1 MTNENFSSTAALI
14 WSVADLLRGDFKQSQ
29 YGRIILPFTLLRR
42 LECVLEATKPD
53 VLAKYEAVKAM
64 PVEAQDK
71 LLTHAAQLSFYNT
84 SKMDLNHLGET
95 DVANN
100 LEHYIQSFSP
110 NAREIFEHFDFY
122 NTIDKLAEA
131 DLLYKVAKSFATTDL
146 HPTVISNYGMGVV
159 FEELIRRFAESSNE
173 TAGEHF
179 TPRDIVELTT
189 SLLFANEDEL
199 TNSGLVRS
207 VYDPTAGTGGF
218 LSSGME
224 YVQNLN
230 DKASLSAFGQELNP
244 ESYAICK
251 ADMLIKGQTV
261 DNIKLGNTLSN
272 DQLGHEKFDYMLSNP
287 PFGVDWKKIQKT
299 IKDEHSQRGYEGRFG
314 AGLPRVSDGSLLF
327 LLHLISKM
335 RPLSIENKG
344 EGGSRIGIILNGSPL
359 FTGGAG
365 SGESEI
371 RRYIL
376 ENDLLEVIVALPTD
390 MFYNTGIA
398 TYVWVL
404 SNNKPANRKNKVQ
417 LINAS
422 KERAKTG
429 GRGRSASQN
438 MGGEAQG
445 NDENIFYAAMRKSL
459 GSKRKELTQE
469 GIDKIVQT
477 CGQFVANDYSKI
489 FDYKEFG
496 YRRITVERPL
506 QLAIYPKDEQRLEAL
521 QADNAWAK
529 IDKAIQQAILDALAS
544 LDQAKYASRDT
555 FLKQLKA
562 SLNNAQ
568 QAVPVKLNAAQL
580 KLIVKHLGEHDD
592 EAEVCKAKGKAE
604 PNPDLRDYEN
614 VPLTESIDDYFAR
627 EVLPHVPN
635 AWIDES
641 KTDPK
646 DGEVGVVGYEIPF
659 NRHFYVYEPPR
670 ALEEI
675 DADLD
680 AVSAEIM
687 QLLQEVHS

>member
-1 MTNENFSSTAALI
+1 MTNNNFSSVAAFL

-42 LECVLEATKPD
+42 LECVLEATKPE
-53 VLAKYEAVKAM
+53 VLAKYETVKAM
-64 PVEAQDK
+64 PIEAQDK
-71 LLTHAAQLSFYNT
+71 LLTHAAKLSFYNT
-84 SKMDLNHLGET
+84 SKMDLNRLGET
-95 DVANN
+95 GVASN
-100 LEHYIQSFSP
+100 LESYIQSFSP
-110 NAREIFEHFDFY
+110 NAREIFEHFDFF
-122 NTIDKLAEA
+122 NTIDKLEEA
-131 DLLYKVAKSFATTDL
+131 DLLYKVAKRFASTDL
-146 HPTVISNYGMGVV
+146 HPDTISNYGMGLV

-189 SLLFANEDEL
+189 SLLFTNEEEL
-199 TNSGLVRS
+199 TSSGLVRS
-207 VYDPTAGTGGF
+207 IYDPTAGTGGF

-224 YVQNLN
+224 YVHKLN
-230 DKASLSAFGQELNP
+230 EKASLSAFGQELNP

-251 ADMLIKGQTV
+251 ADMLIKGQKV

-272 DQLGHEKFDYMLSNP
+272 DQLRTDKFDYMLSNP
-287 PFGVDWKKIQKT
+287 PFGVDWKKIQKQ
-299 IKDEHSQRGYEGRFG
+299 INDEHTQKGFEGRFG

-335 RPLSIENKG
+335 RPVS

-376 ENDLLEVIVALPTD
+376 ENDLLEAIVALPTD

-398 TYVWVL
+398 TYIWVL
-404 SNNKPANRKNKVQ
+404 SSHKPAHRKGKVQ

-429 GRGRSASQN
+429 GRGRSGGSEVEGDDQN
-438 MGGEAQG
+438 V
-445 NDENIFYAAMRKSL
+445 FYAAMRKSL
-459 GSKRKELTQE
+459 GSKRKELTPDA
-469 GIDKIVQT
+469 INTIVQT
-477 CGQFVANDYSKI
+477 YGQFVENDFSKI

-506 QLAIYPKDEQRLEAL
+506 QLAIHPKDELRLEAL

-529 IDKAIQQAILDALAS
+529 IDNITQQAILDVLAS
-544 LDQAKYASRDT
+544 FEQEKYLSRDK
-555 FLKQLKA
+555 FLTQLKA
-562 SLNNAQ
+562 
-568 QAVPVKLNAAQL
+568 KLTEVRLSATQL

-592 EAEVCKAKGKAE
+592 EAEVCKVKGKVEA
-604 PNPDLRDYEN
+604 NPDLRDNEN
-614 VPLTESIDDYFAR
+614 VPLTETVDEYFAR

-659 NRHFYVYEPPR
+659 NRHFYVYQPPR
-670 ALEEI
+670 ALEDI

>member
-1 MTNENFSSTAALI
+1 MTNNNFSSTAALL

-42 LECVLEATKPD
+42 LECVIEETKSD
-53 VLAKYEAVKAM
+53 VLDKYEAVKAM
-64 PVEAQDK
+64 PFEAQDK
-71 LLTHAAQLSFYNT
+71 ILTHSAKLSFYNT
-84 SKMDLNHLGET
+84 SKMDLSRLGET
-95 DVANN
+95 NVASN
-100 LEHYIQSFSP
+100 LESYIQSFSP
-110 NAREIFEHFDFY
+110 NAREIFEHFDFF
-122 NTIDKLAEA
+122 NTIDKLEEA
-131 DLLYKVAKSFATTDL
+131 DLLYKVSKQFANAPL
-146 HPTVISNYGMGVV
+146 SPEQISNYGMGLV

-179 TPRDIVELTT
+179 TPRDIVRLTT
-189 SLLFANEDEL
+189 SLVFTNDDAAL
-199 TNSGLVRS
+199 TQAGLVRS
-207 VYDPTAGTGGF
+207 IYDPTAGTGGF
-218 LSSGME
+218 FSSGME
-224 YVQNLN
+224 YLHELN
-230 DKASLSAFGQELNP
+230 DQASLSAFGQELNP

-251 ADMLIKGQTV
+251 ADMLIKGQKV

-272 DQLGHEKFDYMLSNP
+272 DQLRTDKFDYMLSNP
-287 PFGVDWKKIQKT
+287 PFGVDWKKIQKF
-299 IKDEHSQRGYEGRFG
+299 ISDEHTDKGFEGRFG

-327 LLHLISKM
+327 LMHLVSKM
-335 RPLSIENKG
+335 RPQH

-376 ENDLLEVIVALPTD
+376 ENDLLEAIVALPTD

-404 SNNKPANRKNKVQ
+404 SSQKPANRKGKVQ

-422 KERAKTG
+422 KERAIKG
-429 GRGRSASQN
+429 GRGRSG
-438 MGGEAQG
+438 GGEVEG
-445 NDENIFYAAMRKSL
+445 NDQDVFYSAMRKSL
-459 GSKRKELTQE
+459 GSKRKELTE
-469 GIDKIVQT
+469 ESIETIVKT
-477 CGQFVANDYSKI
+477 YGQFAENTFSKI

-506 QLAIYPKDEQRLEAL
+506 KLAIYPKDELRIEALKADKAWLKLGEALQQAVLEAL
-521 QADNAWAK
+521 
-529 IDKAIQQAILDALAS
+529 AS
-544 LDQAKYASRDT
+544 FTEEKLLSRDT
-555 FLKQLKA
+555 FLKDFIVK
-562 SLNNAQ
+562 LNGS
-568 QAVPVKLNAAQL
+568 KLNAAQQ

-592 EAEVCKAKGKAE
+592 EADVCKVKGKIEA
-604 PNPDLRDYEN
+604 NADLRDNEN
-614 VPLTESIDDYFAR
+614 VPLTETVEEYFAR
-627 EVLPHVPN
+627 EVLPHVPD
-635 AWIDES
+635 AWIDTK
-641 KTDPK
+641 KTDEL

-670 ALEEI
+670 ALEAI

-687 QLLQEVHS
+687 QLLNEVHS

>member
-1 MTNENFSSTAALI
+1 MTNNNFSSIAAFL

-42 LECVLEATKPD
+42 LECVLDATKPD

-64 PVEAQDK
+64 PIEAQDK

-84 SKMDLNHLGET
+84 SKMDLNRLGET
-95 DVANN
+95 GVASN
-100 LEHYIQSFSP
+100 LESYIQSFSP
-110 NAREIFEHFDFY
+110 NAREIFEHFDFF
-122 NTIDKLAEA
+122 NTIDKLQEA
-131 DLLYKVAKSFATTDL
+131 DLLYKVAKRFATTDL
-146 HPTVISNYGMGVV
+146 HPNTISNYVMGLV

-189 SLLFANEDEL
+189 SLLFTNEEEL
-199 TNSGLVRS
+199 TSSGLVRS
-207 VYDPTAGTGGF
+207 IYDPTAGTGGF

-224 YVQNLN
+224 YVHKLN
-230 DKASLSAFGQELNP
+230 EKASLSAFGQELNP

-251 ADMLIKGQTV
+251 ADMLIKGQKV

-272 DQLGHEKFDYMLSNP
+272 DQLRNDKFDYMLSNP
-287 PFGVDWKKIQKT
+287 PFGVDWKKIQKQ
-299 IKDEHSQRGYEGRFG
+299 INDEHTQKGFEGRFG

-327 LLHLISKM
+327 LMHLISKM
-335 RPLSIENKG
+335 RSPSLENKG
-344 EGGSRIGIILNGSPL
+344 AGGSRIGMILNGSPL

-376 ENDLLEVIVALPTD
+376 ENDLLEAIVALPTD

-404 SNNKPANRKNKVQ
+404 SSHKPANRKGKVQ

-429 GRGRSASQN
+429 GRGRSG
-438 MGGEAQG
+438 GGEVEG
-445 NDENIFYAAMRKSL
+445 DDENVFYIAMRKSL
-459 GSKRKELTQE
+459 GSKRKELTPE
-469 GIDKIVQT
+469 AIEKIVQT
-477 CGQFVANDYSKI
+477 YGLFVENDFSKI
-489 FDYKEFG
+489 FAYKAFG

-506 QLAIYPKDEQRLEAL
+506 QLVIYPKDSLRLEAL
-521 QADNAWAK
+521 QADNAWVK
-529 IDKAIQQAILDALAS
+529 MDETTQDAILDALAS
-544 LDQAKYASRDT
+544 FEQERSLSRDK
-555 FLKQLKA
+555 FLKQLKTKLA
-562 SLNNAQ
+562 A
-568 QAVPVKLNAAQL
+568 VKLSAVQL
-580 KLIVKHLGEHDD
+580 KLIVKHLSEHDD
-592 EAEVCKAKGKAE
+592 GAEVCKANGQIEA
-604 PNPDLRDYEN
+604 NPDLRDFEN
-614 VPLTESIDDYFAR
+614 VPLTETVADYFAR
-627 EVLPHVPN
+627 EVLPHVPD

-646 DGEVGVVGYEIPF
+646 DGEVGIVGYEIPF

-670 ALEEI
+670 ALKEI